1 MIILRRLNDSHPMEL
16 RTAPKAWG
24 PAAQPPPKKVAPWA
38 GLGVG
43 FQNQELWKKSAPIV
57 ETENKSKMMDFFN
70 IYPWKLWN
78 YYDYKIL

>member
-1 MIILRRLNDSHPMEL
+1 MIIIKQLNDSHPMEL

-43 FQNQELWKKSAPIV
+43 FQNQEIRKKNLP
-57 ETENKSKMMDFFN
+57 
-70 IYPWKLWN
+70 L
-78 YYDYKIL
+78 